1 MAAKKKTET
10 TNTENS
16 QETKKTRLQW
26 RKSAS
31 AEKTPSSDP
40 DLRDIKYQEG
50 MRYNQDTRQ
59 RKTMVRW
66 VAVLISVWLITILG
80 IMCLKGANIFEYDSS
95 EIIAL
100 LTTTTANVI
109 ALGYIVLKGLFGD
122 VNIK

>member
-1 MAAKKKTET
+1 MAAKKNTEN
-10 TNTENS
+10 TNTENP
-16 QETKKTRLQW
+16 QETKKPRLQW
-26 RKSAS
+26 RKSPS
-31 AEKTPSSDP
+31 AEVTPSSDP

-66 VAVLISVWLITILG
+66 VAGLISVWLITILC

-100 LTTTTANVI
+100 LTTTSANVI

>member
-1 MAAKKKTET
+1 MATKK
-10 TNTENS
+10 NTESQNNS
-16 QETKKTRLQW
+16 ENSSSFSW
-26 RKSAS
+26 RKTSAS
-31 AEKTPSSDP
+31 STPSSDP

-66 VAVLISVWLITILG
+66 VAVLISVWLITILT